1 MGVSFCKLISA
12 RRATSGGVGGRGGGG
27 GGGAFAALS
36 VATGDVAAAIAVAVA
51 VDGAAVALMSS
62 GKQVGKHPSSV
73 EAAQLRT
80 EAQRSRR
87 KINIAKK
94 ISLGGAL

>member
-1 MGVSFCKLISA
+1 MAGVELVGVVVVVPSLPYQWPL
-12 RRATSGGVGGRGGGG
+12 ATS
-27 GGGAFAALS
+27 LS
-36 VATGDVAAAIAVAVA
+36 QSTT
-51 VDGAAVALMSS
+51 LLSRLCHLEN
-62 GKQVGKHPSSV
+62 KVGKHPSSV